1 MEIGRRI
8 YELRKAKGLTQ
19 EQLAEAVGVSVPAV
33 SKWETGISLPDIT
46 MLAPVARLLS
56 TTVDYL
62 LAYTMDLTEEET
74 DALYQEITNTCES
87 KGYRLGLE
95 YAFSLLKEYPGS
107 EYLKLKI
114 AMSPL
119 RLSYTADSDYSEEE
133 YMKLSEKSKRLLEDL
148 VPSKNYEIS
157 FAAKTVLISRYMQEQ
172 RFHEAEDLLS
182 TLPKNEFGVKRLW
195 PVLYAGME
203 EYEKSLRIA
212 EQNLL
217 QDIYNIQTDIV
228 SMYNVRI
235 KQEDYQSALQLAENC
250 YRISKLY
257 GNHMPGGADLF
268 VDAYIKMQD
277 VQNALTW
284 FQVYVEDIIELEPD
298 FSKSVFFKNIGKD
311 IANGSHL
318 SDNIKTALYKAILLN
333 PHYEILRD
341 KKEYVDSVA
350 KLKAYL
356 NR

>member
-8 YELRKAKGLTQ
+8 YELRKMKGLTQ

-33 SKWETGISLPDIT
+33 SKWETGTSLPDIT
-46 MLAPVARLLS
+46 MLAPVARLLG

-74 DALYQEITNTCES
+74 DALYQEITNLCES

-95 YAFSLLKEYPGS
+95 YAFSLLREYPGS

-119 RLSYTADSDYSEEE
+119 LLSYSVDSDYSEEE
-133 YMKLSEKSKRLLEDL
+133 YTKMVEKSKKLLEDL
-148 VPSKNYEIS
+148 VASKNYEIS
-157 FAAKTVLISRYMQEQ
+157 FAAKTILISRYMQEQ
-172 RFHEAEDLLS
+172 RFHEAEVLLS
-182 TLPKNEFGVKRLW
+182 TLPKNEFSVKRLW
-195 PVLYAGME
+195 PVFYAGME
-203 EYEKSLRIA
+203 EYEKSLRTA

-217 QDIYNIQTDIV
+217 QDIHNIQTDIM

-235 KQEDYQSALQLAENC
+235 KQEDYLSALELADNV

-257 GNHMPGGADLF
+257 ENHMPGGADMF
-268 VDAYIKMQD
+268 VDVYIKMQD
-277 VQNALTW
+277 IQNALTW
-284 FQVYVEDIIELEPD
+284 FQVYVEDIIGLETD
-298 FSKSVFFKNIGKD
+298 LSKTVFFKNIGRD
-311 IANGSHL
+311 IAKGSHL
-318 SDNIKTALYKAILLN
+318 THNIKTALYKAILLN

-341 KKEYVDSVA
+341 KKEYIDSVA

-356 NR
+356 SR